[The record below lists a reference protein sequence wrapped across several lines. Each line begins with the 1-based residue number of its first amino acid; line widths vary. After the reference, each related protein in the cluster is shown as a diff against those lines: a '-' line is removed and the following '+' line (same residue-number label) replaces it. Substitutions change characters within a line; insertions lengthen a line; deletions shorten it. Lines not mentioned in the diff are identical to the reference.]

1 MFYSF
6 RTKHLKKT
14 KTYLFLLF
22 FRGLFEQINMKYRA
36 LPFVFFSI
44 VSALTYIGYFFKVF
58 KCVDIKNVVIYDYDS
73 EENSQRALYNTKFAG
88 KEYKLSC
95 VIPYINLDDDVQ
107 FEKPFESEVYL
118 SNDKGFCYPITKG
131 ECKTAGSGAFKFI
144 LSMLCLIGSFSFLT
158 SFDDINVNDTKKNI
172 EKKDVDV

>member
-1 MFYSF
+1 
-6 RTKHLKKT
+6 
-14 KTYLFLLF
+14 
-22 FRGLFEQINMKYRA
+22 MKYRA

-44 VSALTYIGYFFKVF
+44 VSALTYIEYFFKVF

-73 EENSQRALYNTKFAG
+73 EENSQRAFYHEECNG
-88 KEYKLSC
+88 KQYRVSC

-158 SFDDINVNDTKKNI
+158 SFDDVIVTDIKKNI